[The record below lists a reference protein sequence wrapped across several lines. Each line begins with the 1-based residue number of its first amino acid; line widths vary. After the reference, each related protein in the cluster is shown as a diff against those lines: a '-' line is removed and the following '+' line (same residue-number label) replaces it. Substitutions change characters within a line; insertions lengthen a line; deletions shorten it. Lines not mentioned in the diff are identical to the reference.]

1 MAEQTSTDAAPP
13 RRWAKRGTNLPR
25 VADYNQMLVL
35 DLVRRSEGISR
46 GELVG
51 QTGLTAQTMS
61 NIFRRLLDD
70 GLIREADRRQGGAR
84 TRRAL
89 FEVVPSARYTVGFHI
104 DPARLTAVL
113 QDLGGN
119 VVHDEV
125 RAAPRTPDPDSVLD
139 LVEAMIRELLEGS
152 SVPVDLIAGIGVAA
166 PGPVDATHGRIVD
179 APILPG
185 WDVVELK
192 QELERRF
199 AIPVFV
205 EKDNIA
211 AVAGEVWKAAGEG
224 ENLAF
229 IYLGS
234 GVSAGL
240 VLDGNVVRGAGI
252 NVGDIGHMSGDPN
265 GPICQC
271 GGRGCITATA
281 LPAVLVGEATARGVL
296 PVVDLGDA
304 VAVERALVELCLL
317 ADEDGESPAAEI
329 IERTARSFG
338 RVSAQLANLLD
349 LDAIVLGGPQW
360 PALERIFLRILP
372 SLVNRSYLGRTSHV
386 IDVRGT
392 SIGEHVG
399 AVGAASLVMWETM
412 FDPPKQLY
420 IS

>member
-1 MAEQTSTDAAPP
+1 MAEQTRAETTPI

-35 DLVRRSEGISR
+35 DLIRRSEGISR

-51 QTGLTAQTMS
+51 RTGLTAQTMS
-61 NIFRRLLDD
+61 NIIRRLVDQ
-70 GLIREADRRQGGAR
+70 GLIREAGRGQGGTAS
-84 TRRAL
+84 RRAF
-89 FEVVPSARYTVGFHI
+89 FEVVPSARCTIGLHI
-104 DPARLTAVL
+104 DPARLTAVM
-113 QDLGGN
+113 QDLSGA
-119 VVHDEV
+119 VVHEEV
-125 RAAPRTPDPDSVLD
+125 RPAPRTPDPDSVIAS
-139 LVEAMIRELLEGS
+139 VEDMVRALLES
-152 SVPVDLIAGIGVAA
+152 TAVPPERIAGIGVAS
-166 PGPVDATHGRIVD
+166 PGPVDAAHGRVVD
-179 APILPG
+179 APGLPG
-185 WDVVELK
+185 WDVVELRK
-192 QELERRF
+192 ELELRF
-199 AIPVFV
+199 AIPVSV

-211 AVAGEVWKAAGEG
+211 AAAGEVWKAPGED

-240 VLDGNVVRGAGI
+240 VLDGSIVRGAGI
-252 NVGDIGHMSGDPN
+252 NVGDIGHMSGDPD

-271 GGRGCITATA
+271 GGRGCITDTA

-296 PVVDLGDA
+296 PAVDLEDA
-304 VAVERALVELCLL
+304 GAVEKALAELGRL
-317 ADEDGESPAAEI
+317 AEEQSDSVAAEI

-338 RVSAQLANLLD
+338 RVCAQLANLLD

-360 PALERIFLRILP
+360 PALRPSFLRVLP
-372 SLVNRSYLGRTSHV
+372 SLVNRNYLGRTSHV
-386 IDVRGT
+386 VQVRGT

-399 AVGAASLVMWETM
+399 AAGAASLVMWETM